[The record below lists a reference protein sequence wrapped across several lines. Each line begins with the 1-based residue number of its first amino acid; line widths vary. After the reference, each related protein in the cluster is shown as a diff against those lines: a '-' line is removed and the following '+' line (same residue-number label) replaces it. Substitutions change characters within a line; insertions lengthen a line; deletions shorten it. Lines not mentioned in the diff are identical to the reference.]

1 MARPTEHPFLSG
13 NYAPVA
19 DETTITDLPV
29 EGGIPPSL
37 SGRYLRIGPNPI
49 GNAPHPYNWTLG
61 DGMVHAIALH
71 AGRAISYRNR
81 WVKTDAASTRLG
93 TEPVPGP
100 RPGVTDTSN
109 TTVIALGGRILSLG
123 EGSLPYELNTGLD
136 TVRRVDLAGE
146 ARGIGAH
153 PKTDP
158 ATGEL
163 HVISSIDRLPQLH
176 QVISARGLLTFSH
189 PISVPAARRIDDL
202 AVTRRHVVFFGT
214 GIVGVTAR
222 DVDGPVHWLAAGT
235 DHDVVP
241 ISAYDDGDTVCV
253 HLTGSLLERWTL
265 DFTASDA
272 RKDVIDETPQ
282 TLGRVNDPLVESPRR
297 YLYTVRAGAVLP
309 FDGNEIYKH
318 DLVAQTRQ
326 DRGFGPGRHPGE
338 FLFVGD
344 PQRHGNEDGGWL
356 LGLVHDDSSDRD
368 DLLVLDAAAIERPP
382 IATVHI
388 PRRIP
393 YGLHGTWIPTT

>member
-1 MARPTEHPFLSG
+1 MARPPEHPFLSG

-19 DETTITDLPV
+19 DESTITDLPV
-29 EGGIPPSL
+29 EGAIPPTL

-61 DGMVHAIALH
+61 DGMVHAVALH

-81 WVKTDAASTRLG
+81 WVKTDAASTKLG

-109 TTVIALGGRILSLG
+109 TTVIRLGGRVLSLG
-123 EGSLPYELNTGLD
+123 EGSLPYELTRELD
-136 TVRRVDLAGE
+136 TIRRVDLAGE
-146 ARGIGAH
+146 ARGISAH

-163 HVISSIDRLPQLH
+163 HLISSTDRPPQFH
-176 QVISARGLLTFSH
+176 QVISARGLLTFSR
-189 PISVPAARRIDDL
+189 PISVPASRRIHHL

-222 DVDGPVHWLAAGT
+222 YVDGPVHWLATGA

-241 ISAYDDGDTVCV
+241 ISANDDGDTVCV
-253 HLTGSLLERWTL
+253 YLTGSLLERWTL

-282 TLGRVNDPLVESPRR
+282 TLGRVNEPRIESPRR
-297 YLYTVRAGAVLP
+297 YLYTVRAGPVLP
-309 FDGNEIYKH
+309 FDGTEIYKH
-318 DLVAQTRQ
+318 DLVSQTRQ
-326 DRGFGPGRHPGE
+326 DCDFGPGRHPGE

-356 LGLVHDDSSDRD
+356 LGLVHDDRRNAA
-368 DLLVLDAAAIERPP
+368 DLVALDAAAIERPP

>member
-19 DETTITDLPV
+19 DETTITDLAV
-29 EGGIPPSL
+29 EGTIPPTL

-61 DGMVHAIALH
+61 DGMVHAVALH

-93 TEPVPGP
+93 TERVPGP

-109 TTVIALGGRILSLG
+109 TTVICLGGRILSLG
-123 EGSLPYELNTGLD
+123 EGSLPYELNAGLD
-136 TVRRVDLAGE
+136 TIRRIDLSGE
-146 ARGIGAH
+146 ARGISAH

-163 HVISSIDRLPQLH
+163 HFICATDRPPQLH
-176 QVISARGLLTFSH
+176 QVISARGVLTFSR
-189 PISVPAARRIDDL
+189 PIPVPAARHLHDL
-202 AVTRRHVVFFGT
+202 AVTRRHVIFFGT

-222 DVDGPVHWLAAGT
+222 DVDGPVHWLATGT

-241 ISAYDDGDTVCV
+241 ISAYDDGDTMCV
-253 HLTGSLLERWTL
+253 HFTGSVLERWTL
-265 DFTASDA
+265 DFTAG
-272 RKDVIDETPQ
+272 DVRRDVVDETPQ
-282 TLGRVNDPLVESPRR
+282 TLGRVNEPLVGPPRR
-297 YLYTVRAGAVLP
+297 FLYTVRAGAVMP
-309 FDGNEIYKH
+309 FDGTEIYKH
-318 DLVAQTRQ
+318 DLVTQTR
-326 DRGFGPGRHPGE
+326 DDCDFGPGRHPGE

-368 DLLVLDAAAIERPP
+368 ELLVLDAAAIERPP
-382 IATVHI
+382 IATVHV